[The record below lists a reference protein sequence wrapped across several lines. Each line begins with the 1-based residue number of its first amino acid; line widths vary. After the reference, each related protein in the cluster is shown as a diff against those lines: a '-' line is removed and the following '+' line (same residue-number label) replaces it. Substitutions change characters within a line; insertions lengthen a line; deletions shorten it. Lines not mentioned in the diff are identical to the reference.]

1 MTTTKTRTP
10 LRPGIYCPT
19 LTFFHPQTED
29 LHILAI
35 KTQSIRL
42 TRAGLV
48 GLVTLGSSG
57 EAVHLPRSKKALVT
71 RATRDALDEAG
82 FPNVPIVCGAGEQS
96 VRGTLDLCREDA
108 EAGAEYALL
117 VPPSYH
123 RPAMDEGRLEE

>member
-42 TRAGLV
+42 ARAGLV

-96 VRGTLDLCREDA
+96 VRGNPRLVSRGRGGRDRIRAISITELSS
-108 EAGAEYALL
+108 AG
-117 VPPSYH
+117 
-123 RPAMDEGRLEE
+123 DG